1 MRFLFVYSIAEE
13 RLARNAPVCGEP
25 SFRWSTSVPHGNT
38 PSPGGNKTTFRVNR
52 ETQRNPLA
60 MLLDVKARRERT
72 DSSGFPVVE
81 TLAREGIT
89 IPTLARQECV
99 FSW

>member
-1 MRFLFVYSIAEE
+1 
-13 RLARNAPVCGEP
+13 
-25 SFRWSTSVPHGNT
+25 
-38 PSPGGNKTTFRVNR
+38 
-52 ETQRNPLA
+52 